1 MARKGYKNM
10 KKEVID
16 FIGLVPKNTG
26 KHFLYPWHLMRYFLL
41 GMVGVLSCAVPAWA
55 ELGVCFDAARPLG
68 TQFYWSMRSPEQ
80 IQAQPKCTLV
90 TKASGQTQNQLD
102 LIHSTTDRGGAL
114 GIQPV
119 DPRYLKVVPDPPTAG
134 GLATLMTPAEMQAV
148 DDFAAQQAAPRIVAD
163 NEVKNNE
170 VCANN
175 TLQQISDYWV
185 GPAPE
190 SKKSQLT
197 AQIAA
202 VDALIATWDTKITPL
217 AAGAPKDAMIAARAA
232 VKGIRDADVFFMNM
246 MTQSFELIWR
256 YTCSRTYLRP

>member
-1 MARKGYKNM
+1 MRNILLLI
-10 KKEVID
+10 V
-16 FIGLVPKNTG
+16 GL
-26 KHFLYPWHLMRYFLL
+26 
-41 GMVGVLSCAVPAWA
+41 LSLAAPAWA
-55 ELGVCFDAARPLG
+55 ELGVCFDATRPLG
-68 TQFYWSMRSPEQ
+68 SQFSWGMRSPDQ
-80 IQAQPKCTLV
+80 ILAQPKCTLV

-102 LIHSTTDRGGAL
+102 LIHSTTDRGGVL
-114 GIQPV
+114 GVQPV

-134 GLATLMTPAEMQAV
+134 GLAVLMTPAEMQAV
-148 DDFAAQQAAPRIVAD
+148 DDFAASQAAPRIVAE

-170 VCANN
+170 VCENN

-185 GPAPE
+185 GTGAQ

-202 VDALIATWDTKITPL
+202 VDALIATWDSKITPL
-217 AAGAPKDAMIAARAA
+217 AAGAPKDAMVAARNT
-232 VKGIRDADVFFMNM
+232 VKGVRDADVFFMNM